1 VLTVRV
7 WACQERRTRSQL
19 VTKTATT
26 PGRLL
31 LPCVASLRRRS
42 GLCLVPPTTSPSRC
56 PSSHHNPPFPPLLP
70 IARGCCHVFDGACGL
85 PSVGGRCIVTTA
97 PDFVARTSLAA
108 VRMVEELC
116 RGISCS
122 FVFSPR
128 GSRAIPP
135 LFGCPPLFHFQAKSL
150 TDHACV
156 PISSVLLSVNHHR
169 SGYSSVP
176 SLLLSIPCVMLT
188 VYVFFSPHPRQPDQE
203 QICRTEKPEA
213 LSTRKERA
221 DRRNVGQRRGRRP

>member
-1 VLTVRV
+1 MLTVRV
-7 WACQERRTRSQL
+7 CACQERRTRSQL

-70 IARGCCHVFDGACGL
+70 VARGCCHVLDGACCL
-85 PSVGGRCIVTTA
+85 PSVGGRCLVTTA
-97 PDFVARTSLAA
+97 SDPVARTSPAA
-108 VRMVEELC
+108 VRTVEEHC

-122 FVFSPR
+122 FMFSSR

-135 LFGCPPLFHFQAKSL
+135 LFACPPCFILKPSHLRIMHVS
-150 TDHACV
+150 
-156 PISSVLLSVNHHR
+156 
-169 SGYSSVP
+169 P
-176 SLLLSIPCVMLT
+176 SLLSSFLSIIISRVILLCLPCSFPFL
-188 VYVFFSPHPRQPDQE
+188 
-203 QICRTEKPEA
+203 A
-213 LSTRKERA
+213 
-221 DRRNVGQRRGRRP
+221 